1 MQKRNLERVDN
12 NLFAKLDP
20 SDSVCSV
27 GGATYRPTYTPT
39 HVNGHT
45 DTVLSDGLDD

>member
-1 MQKRNLERVDN
+1 MKKRSLEQFDN
-12 NLFAKLDP
+12 NLFAKLDL
-20 SDSVCSV
+20 SDILCSV
-27 GGATYRPTYTPT
+27 GGATFRPTYTPT